1 MTQYATFRVNDR
13 LYGTD
18 ILSVRE
24 IIRVFDITPVPRTD
38 GHIRG
43 LINLR
48 GQIVTILDLAVRLG
62 MDRPE
67 ITDNS
72 HIVVLKTAA
81 EIGTALSRGSGGP
94 PQGANEPVG
103 LLVDAISDVV
113 EAESGHTEA
122 PPANLNE
129 TEERFLSGVVKT
141 DAGLL
146 ILLNMHDLLFSH

>member
-1 MTQYATFRVNDR
+1 MTQYATFRVNER

-24 IIRVFDITPVPRTD
+24 IIRVFDITPVPRMD

-62 MDRPE
+62 MQRPE
-67 ITDNS
+67 VTDHS

-81 EIGTALSRGSGGP
+81 EIAAVLGRNGGSH
-94 PQGANEPVG
+94 PQGSNEPVG

-113 EAESGHTEA
+113 EADPGHTEA

-146 ILLNMHDLLFSH
+146 ILLNMQDLLFTH